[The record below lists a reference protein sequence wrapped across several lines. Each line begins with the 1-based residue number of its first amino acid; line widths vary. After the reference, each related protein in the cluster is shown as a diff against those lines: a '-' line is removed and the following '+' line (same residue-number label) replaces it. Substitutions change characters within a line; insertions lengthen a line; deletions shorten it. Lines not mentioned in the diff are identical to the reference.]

1 MGPHYLEHIFAPS
14 NIAVFGASEKPDS
27 VAGRVYKNLIEGGF
41 AAAVYPINPK
51 YQTLFNRPC
60 FPDIS
65 NVDKV
70 VDLVI
75 IATPASTIPDIIRQC
90 GERQTRAAIILSAGF
105 ESGSALQQSLLDQ
118 AQQYGIRI
126 LGPNCLGLIRPK
138 IKLNATFSSN
148 FALAGNLALI
158 SQSGALCTAI
168 LDWAANR
175 NIGFSAVVSLG
186 DAIDVDFGS
195 VLDYFA
201 LDEET
206 KGIIL
211 YIEGIRDARG
221 FMSGLRSAARMKPVV
236 ALKVGRHSASAK
248 AALSHT
254 GSLVG
259 SDDVFNAALQRAGVV
274 RVQNINQ
281 LFATAQLLANQHR
294 VYGTRLAI
302 VTNGGGPGIM
312 ATDRALDLGVDLA
325 QLSPQSLQQLDGVL
339 PSHWSHGNPVDVL
352 GDAKPE
358 RYANAVEICLND
370 PNCDGVLVL
379 LTPQAMTDPHKVA
392 ERIADITL
400 PSQKTLLTC
409 WMGYEQIESSR
420 QLFSQRKIPTFTT
433 PENAVEAFSF
443 LLEFY
448 RNQQLLLQV
457 PGPVKLS
464 SEPDVE
470 GVQLIIDAVLT
481 EGRHVLK
488 RSEANAVLSAF
499 GIPVT
504 PVWECHNVNEAL
516 VAAETLGFPVAIK
529 INSPDITHKTD
540 VSGVRLNINSAQG
553 LRNAYKNILESVL
566 AVKPQAHIDGV
577 TVEKMYHKANGRELM
592 AGLISDPVF
601 GPVITFGVGG
611 TLLEFVRDRTTAL
624 PPFNT
629 LIIENMIAHTRV
641 SHLLGQYRNLPPV
654 NQSAIVQ
661 ILRHL
666 SELACEFPQ
675 IQELDINPF
684 VVNEEDAVVLDA
696 RIVVNRRQNVMDK
709 YAHMAILPY
718 PGQFAVR
725 WQLADGVDILIRP
738 IRPEDASIETEF
750 IAKLSERSKYFRFMS
765 SLRQLTPE
773 MLVRFTQIDYDREM
787 ALIAVLQDNER
798 ETEIGVAR
806 YISNP
811 DGISCE
817 FAIVIADDWTKKGIG
832 TKLLS
837 QLMQIAKSR
846 GLHRM
851 EGEVLT
857 DNHSMLHMAKNLGF
871 TLSAFENDN
880 SVTKVSK
887 RL

>member
-1 MGPHYLEHIFAPS
+1 MGPHYLEHIFAPN

-27 VAGRVYKNLIEGGF
+27 VAGRVYQNLIDGGF
-41 AAAVYPINPK
+41 AGAVYPINPK

-65 NVDKV
+65 NIDKV

-75 IATPASTIPDIIRQC
+75 IATPASTIPDILRQC
-90 GERQTRAAIILSAGF
+90 GKRQTRAAIILSAGF
-105 ESGSALQQSLLDQ
+105 ESGSPLQQSLVEQ

-195 VLDYFA
+195 ILDYFA

-211 YIEGIRDARG
+211 YIEGVRDARG

-281 LFATAQLLANQHR
+281 LFATAQLLAKQHR
-294 VYGTRLAI
+294 VYGNRLAI

-312 ATDRALDLGVDLA
+312 ATDRALDLGIDLA
-325 QLSPQSLQQLDGVL
+325 QLSPQSLQQLDGFL

-358 RYANAVEICLND
+358 RYAGAVEICLND

-392 ERIADITL
+392 ERVASIAL

-409 WMGYEQIESSR
+409 WMGYELIESSR
-420 QLFSQRKIPTFTT
+420 QLFSMRRIPTFTT
-433 PENAVEAFSF
+433 PENAVEAFAF
-443 LLEFY
+443 LVEYY

-457 PGPVKLS
+457 PGPVKQS

-470 GVQLIIDAVLT
+470 GVQLIIDAVLA
-481 EGRHVLK
+481 EGRQILK
-488 RSEANAVLSAF
+488 RSESNAVLSAF

-504 PVWECHNVNEAL
+504 PVWECHSVNEAL

-540 VSGVRLNINSAQG
+540 VSGVRLNINSVQG
-553 LRNAYKNILESVL
+553 LRNAYKNILESVQT
-566 AVKPQAHIDGV
+566 VNPQAHIDGI
-577 TVEKMYHKANGRELM
+577 TVEKMYDKPNGRELM
-592 AGLISDPVF
+592 AGLIRDPVF

-629 LIIENMIAHTRV
+629 LIIENMIAQTRV

-654 NQSAIVQ
+654 NQYAIVQ

-684 VVNEEDAVVLDA
+684 VVNEDDAVVLDV
-696 RIVVNRRQNVMDK
+696 RIVVNKHQNVMDK

-718 PGQFAVR
+718 PGQYSIR
-725 WQLADGVDILIRP
+725 WQLADGIDILIRP

-750 IAKLSERSKYFRFMS
+750 IAKLSERSRYFRFMS
-765 SLRQLTPE
+765 SMRQLTPE

-811 DGISCE
+811 DGYSCE

-832 TKLLS
+832 TKLLR

-857 DNHSMLHMAKNLGF
+857 DNHTMLHMAKNLGF
-871 TLSAFENDN
+871 NLSAFESDN
-880 SVTKVSK
+880 SLTKVTK